1 MFFLSSFLTAWVVGF
16 VLGSKFRLFKQAS
29 EAIS

>member
-1 MFFLSSFLTAWVVGF
+1 MFFLSSFLAAWVVGF
-16 VLGSKFRLFKQAS
+16 VLGSKLRLFKQAA

>member
-16 VLGSKFRLFKQAS
+16 VLGAKLRLFKQAA